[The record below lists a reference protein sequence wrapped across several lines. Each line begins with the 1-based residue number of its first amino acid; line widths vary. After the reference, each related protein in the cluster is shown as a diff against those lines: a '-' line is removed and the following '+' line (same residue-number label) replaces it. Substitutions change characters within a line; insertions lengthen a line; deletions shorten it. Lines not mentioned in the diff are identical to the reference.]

1 VGEEED
7 WPPPEARLRSA
18 LWRAEGHLERH
29 EFFAAVRA
37 LDDAKGLGEDEFVAG
52 LRHLAAAGFKAQAGE
67 RTRAQRQL
75 EHARRRLAPFLPGAR
90 ELDLVLLLES
100 VHKVVES
107 RDGNGELA

>member
-1 VGEEED
+1 VGEGED
-7 WPPPEARLRSA
+7 WPPPEARLTSA

-37 LDDAKGLGEDEFVAG
+37 LDDAKGLGDDQLVAG

-67 RTRAQRQL
+67 TTRARRQL
-75 EHARRRLAPFLPGAR
+75 AHARRRLAQFLPRTR

-100 VHKVVES
+100 VQEVVES
-107 RDGNGELA
+107 PDGN